1 MSLFIENEIAF
12 PGKDLK
18 IYSGGAALY
27 RNIFAAVQDIFLQS
41 GCLTVLE
48 RLFEA
53 TSADRIKSDKGASDY
68 DRFIKGDND
77 GMTEL
82 IREYKDGLSLY
93 INSMVR
99 NICEAEELMEETFV
113 ELIMKKPKYSGKSS
127 FKTWLY
133 AIGRN
138 ITYDYLK
145 KRSKNY
151 DLPIDELYEV
161 SDEENLEKSYIQREQ
176 NIALYRALSKVNTD
190 YGQALHLVYIE
201 GLSIKEAAQVM
212 KKTKKQVEN
221 LVCRGKKA
229 MKAQLEKEGF
239 VYEGLYSGK

>member
-1 MSLFIENEIAF
+1 MDN
-12 PGKDLK
+12 
-18 IYSGGAALY
+18 
-27 RNIFAAVQDIFLQS
+27 
-41 GCLTVLE
+41 
-48 RLFEA
+48 
-53 TSADRIKSDKGASDY
+53 GASSY
-68 DRFIKGDND
+68 RRFLDNGDVQGLD
-77 GMTEL
+77 E
-82 IREYKDGLSLY
+82 IIIEYSDGLILY
-93 INSMVR
+93 LASIVGNVQT
-99 NICEAEELMEETFV
+99 AEELTEDTFV
-113 ELIMKKPKYSGKSS
+113 LLGTKKPKYKEKSS

-161 SDEENLEKSYIQREQ
+161 SDEENLERSYIQREQ

>member
-1 MSLFIENEIAF
+1 MLFENR
-12 PGKDLK
+12 
-18 IYSGGAALY
+18 YSPSERSVKTYSSGAAVY
-27 RNIFAAVQDIFLQS
+27 RSVFAAVQDIIMQT
-41 GCLTVLE
+41 GCLTVME
-48 RLFEA
+48 KLFEA
-53 TSADRIKSDKGASDY
+53 TSADRVKSEKGANNY
-68 DRFIKGDND
+68 NRFINGDND
-77 GMTEL
+77 GMTEV

-113 ELIMKKPKYSGKSS
+113 ELIMKKPKFSGKSS

-151 DLPIDELYEV
+151 DLPIDELYDI
-161 SDEENLEKSYIQREQ
+161 SDEENLERSYIQQEQ
-176 NIALYRALSKVNTD
+176 NIALYRALGSVNTD

-229 MKAQLEKEGF
+229 MRAQLEKEGF
-239 VYEGLYSGK
+239 VYEGLYSSK

>member
-1 MSLFIENEIAF
+1 
-12 PGKDLK
+12 
-18 IYSGGAALY
+18 
-27 RNIFAAVQDIFLQS
+27 
-41 GCLTVLE
+41 
-48 RLFEA
+48 
-53 TSADRIKSDKGASDY
+53 
-68 DRFIKGDND
+68 
-77 GMTEL
+77 MTEL

-99 NICEAEELMEETFV
+99 NICEAEELMEEVFV

-138 ITYDYLK
+138 ITYDYLR

-151 DLPIDELYEV
+151 DLPIDELYDV
-161 SDEENLEKSYIQREQ
+161 SDEENLEKSYIQQEQ
-176 NIALYRALSKVNTD
+176 NIALYRALGNVNTD

-229 MKAQLEKEGF
+229 MRVQLEKEGF

>member
-1 MSLFIENEIAF
+1 MEILLDKQACRKEDGISLFGKRTDARHGVFLLINDIIAQ
-12 PGKDLK
+12 
-18 IYSGGAALY
+18 
-27 RNIFAAVQDIFLQS
+27 N
-41 GCLTVLE
+41 GCLSVLE
-48 RLFEA
+48 KLFEA
-53 TSADRIKSDKGASDY
+53 TVSDRVRSDSGARNY
-68 DRFIKGDND
+68 DRFINGDND
-77 GMTEL
+77 GMTEI

-113 ELIMKKPKYSGKSS
+113 ELVMKKPKYSGKST

-138 ITYDYLK
+138 ITYDYIK
-145 KRSKNY
+145 KRSKSY
-151 DLPIDELYEV
+151 ELPIDELYDV
-161 SDEENLEKSYIQREQ
+161 SDEENLEKTYIQREE
-176 NIALYRALSKVNTD
+176 NIALYKALSSVNTD

-201 GLSIKEAAQVM
+201 GLSIKEAAEVM

-229 MKAQLEKEGF
+229 MRSQLEKEGF

>member
-1 MSLFIENEIAF
+1 MELLLDSKSTPYNNSFVS
-12 PGKDLK
+12 
-18 IYSGGAALY
+18 YGGSADVY
-27 RNIFAAVQDIFLQS
+27 RNIFAAVQDIFLQT
-41 GCLTVLE
+41 GCLTIFE
-48 RLFEA
+48 KLFEA
-53 TSADRIKSDKGASDY
+53 TSADRIKSEKGSNNY
-68 DRFIKGDND
+68 GRFLNGDND

-99 NICEAEELMEETFV
+99 NICEAEELMEEVFV

-138 ITYDYLK
+138 ITYDYLR

-151 DLPIDELYEV
+151 DLPIDELYDV
-161 SDEENLEKSYIQREQ
+161 SDEENLEKSYIQQEQ
-176 NIALYRALSKVNTD
+176 NIALYRALGNVNTD

-229 MKAQLEKEGF
+229 MRVQLEKEGF